1 MLHGLTG
8 RRTYGVLPFQHGLGI
23 DEEDGLRVS
32 LRGAVRESVVAPP
45 VGDDVL
51 RVAVC
56 AVPLMSNFTDV
67 DALAAEPGVVV
78 RFVDRAEELVD
89 ADLVVV
95 PGTRGTVRALRWLRE
110 RGLADALARRAAEG
124 RPVLGICGGF
134 QVLGEHIEDDVES
147 REGSVAGL
155 GLLPVRV
162 RFAREKTLARPVGEA
177 LGEPV
182 EGYEIHHG
190 VAEVAGGEAFLDG
203 CRVGEMWG
211 THWHGSLE
219 SDGFR
224 RRFLAGWRGRPAPLR
239 PRART
244 SFAALREEQLD
255 LLGDLIEEHAD
266 TDALLSLIEKGAPAG
281 LPFIA
286 PGAPVTGG
294 PGTRPRPPRPL
305 PERSFECHHAPRH
318 QGGPVSTPYPF
329 TALVGQ
335 DDLRLALLLN
345 AVSPAVGGVL
355 VRGEK
360 GTAKSTAVRALSA
373 LLPEVPV
380 VAGCRFSLRPGR
392 RRPELPRRPARGG
405 RRAARPAR
413 MVELPVGASEDR
425 LVGALDI
432 ERALAEGVKAFEPGL
447 LADAHR
453 GILYVDEVNLLHDH
467 LVDLLLDAAAMGASY
482 VEREGVSVRHAAR
495 FLLVGTMNPEEGE
508 LRPQLLDRFGLT
520 VEVAASRE
528 TDQRV
533 EVVRRRLAHDDDPE
547 AFAGRWADEE
557 AALRDRVV
565 AARALLPQV
574 VLGDGALR
582 QIAATC
588 AAFEVDGMR
597 ADIVMARTATA
608 LAAWAGRT
616 DVRSEDVRQAAL
628 LALPHRRR
636 RNPFDA
642 PGLDEDK
649 LDETLDEAREDDA
662 PEPPGSPEPPEGDDD
677 PDGGPGGGGG
687 QPPADGGPDSPGLP
701 PQQSRDQAEDRN
713 QGEGAGQEDAPA
725 PQAPAAGGPGEQGA
739 VSAAEP
745 FRTRML
751 SVPGIG
757 EGAAG
762 RRSRA
767 RTEHGRTTGS
777 RRPRGAL
784 TKLHLAAT
792 VQAAAPHQRAR
803 GRSGTGLVVRRDDLR
818 QATREG
824 REGNLVL
831 FVVDASGSMAAR
843 QRMSAVKGAVL
854 SLLLDAYQRRDKVG
868 LVTFRGSAAEVALPP
883 TSSVDAAAARLETLP
898 TGGRTPL
905 AAGLLRAHDVLRVER
920 LRDAARRPLLVV
932 VTDGRATGGVE
943 PVAQAGRAARLF
955 AADGVASVVVDCES
969 GYVRLGLAGQLAGEL
984 GGTAVTLDELRA
996 DSIAGLVKD
1005 VQGHGNHSRKA
1016 A

>member
-1 MLHGLTG
+1 MT
-8 RRTYGVLPFQHGLGI
+8 TPF
-23 DEEDGLRVS
+23 
-32 LRGAVRESVVAPP
+32 
-45 VGDDVL
+45 
-51 RVAVC
+51 
-56 AVPLMSNFTDV
+56 
-67 DALAAEPGVVV
+67 
-78 RFVDRAEELVD
+78 
-89 ADLVVV
+89 
-95 PGTRGTVRALRWLRE
+95 
-110 RGLADALARRAAEG
+110 
-124 RPVLGICGGF
+124 
-134 QVLGEHIEDDVES
+134 
-147 REGSVAGL
+147 
-155 GLLPVRV
+155 
-162 RFAREKTLARPVGEA
+162 
-177 LGEPV
+177 
-182 EGYEIHHG
+182 
-190 VAEVAGGEAFLDG
+190 
-203 CRVGEMWG
+203 
-211 THWHGSLE
+211 
-219 SDGFR
+219 
-224 RRFLAGWRGRPAPLR
+224 
-239 PRART
+239 
-244 SFAALREEQLD
+244 
-255 LLGDLIEEHAD
+255 
-266 TDALLSLIEKGAPAG
+266 
-281 LPFIA
+281 
-286 PGAPVTGG
+286 
-294 PGTRPRPPRPL
+294 
-305 PERSFECHHAPRH
+305 
-318 QGGPVSTPYPF
+318 PF
-329 TALVGQ
+329 TAVVGQ

-373 LLPEVPV
+373 LLPEVAV
-380 VAGCRFSLRPGR
+380 VPGCRFSCDPSAPDPSCPDGPHEPGPGTR
-392 RRPELPRRPARGG
+392 
-405 RRAARPAR
+405 RPAR

-528 TDQRV
+528 PDQRV
-533 EVVRRRLAHDDDPE
+533 EVVRRRLAYDDDP
-547 AFAGRWADEE
+547 AGFAARWADEE
-557 AALRDRVV
+557 TSVRQRIV
-565 AARALLPQV
+565 AARELLPSV
-574 VLGDGALR
+574 RLGDGALR

-616 DVRSEDVRQAAL
+616 DVLAEDVRQAAL

-649 LDETLDEAREDDA
+649 LDQTLEEFG
-662 PEPPGSPEPPEGDDD
+662 EQDDD
-677 PDGGPGGGGG
+677 PDPDGGGPGGGGG
-687 QPPADGGPDSPGLP
+687 QPSPDAGPQGGDTGARPEAGEDDG
-701 PQQSRDQAEDRN
+701 
-713 QGEGAGQEDAPA
+713 A
-725 PQAPAAGGPGEQGA
+725 PQASGGGEQSA
-739 VSAAEP
+739 VRAAEP
-745 FRTRML
+745 FRTKVL

-767 RTEHGRTTGS
+767 RTEHGRTTGA

-803 GRSGTGLVVRRDDLR
+803 GRSGPGLVVRRDDLR

-868 LVTFRGSAAEVALPP
+868 LVTFRGSAADVALPP
-883 TSSVDAAAARLETLP
+883 TSSVDAAAARLQSLP

-920 LRDAARRPLLVV
+920 LRDPARRPLVVV
-932 VTDGRATGGVE
+932 VTDGRATGGPE
-943 PVAQAGRAARLF
+943 PVALAGRAARLF

-969 GYVRLGLAGQLAGEL
+969 GPVRLGLAGQLAGDL

-996 DSIAGLVKD
+996 ESIAGLVKD
-1005 VQGHGNHSRKA
+1005 VQRRA

>member
-1 MLHGLTG
+1 MT
-8 RRTYGVLPFQHGLGI
+8 TPF
-23 DEEDGLRVS
+23 
-32 LRGAVRESVVAPP
+32 
-45 VGDDVL
+45 
-51 RVAVC
+51 
-56 AVPLMSNFTDV
+56 
-67 DALAAEPGVVV
+67 
-78 RFVDRAEELVD
+78 
-89 ADLVVV
+89 
-95 PGTRGTVRALRWLRE
+95 
-110 RGLADALARRAAEG
+110 
-124 RPVLGICGGF
+124 
-134 QVLGEHIEDDVES
+134 
-147 REGSVAGL
+147 
-155 GLLPVRV
+155 
-162 RFAREKTLARPVGEA
+162 
-177 LGEPV
+177 
-182 EGYEIHHG
+182 
-190 VAEVAGGEAFLDG
+190 
-203 CRVGEMWG
+203 
-211 THWHGSLE
+211 
-219 SDGFR
+219 
-224 RRFLAGWRGRPAPLR
+224 
-239 PRART
+239 
-244 SFAALREEQLD
+244 
-255 LLGDLIEEHAD
+255 
-266 TDALLSLIEKGAPAG
+266 
-281 LPFIA
+281 
-286 PGAPVTGG
+286 
-294 PGTRPRPPRPL
+294 
-305 PERSFECHHAPRH
+305 
-318 QGGPVSTPYPF
+318 PF
-329 TALVGQ
+329 TAVVGQ

-373 LLPEVPV
+373 LMPTLDV
-380 VAGCRFSLRPGR
+380 VSGCRFSCDPGS
-392 RRPELPRRPARGG
+392 PDPGCPDGPHEPGVFET
-405 RRAARPAR
+405 RAAR

-432 ERALAEGVKAFEPGL
+432 ERALSEGVKAFEPGL

-528 TDQRV
+528 PDQRV
-533 EVVRRRLAHDDDPE
+533 DVVRRRLAYDDDPA
-547 AFAGRWADEE
+547 AFAARWAEEE
-557 AALRDRVV
+557 AAVRARIV
-565 AARALLPQV
+565 AARELLPSV
-574 VLGDGALR
+574 RLGDGALR

-616 DVRSEDVRQAAL
+616 DVLAEDVRQAAL

-649 LDETLDEAREDDA
+649 LDETLEEFGGSDDE
-662 PEPPGSPEPPEGDDD
+662 D
-677 PDGGPGGGGG
+677 PDQDPDPDSDPDPGPDGPGGGGG
-687 QPPADGGPDSPGLP
+687 QPEPDDAPQGDGDAAARPE
-701 PQQSRDQAEDRN
+701 A
-713 QGEGAGQEDAPA
+713 GEGGQ
-725 PQAPAAGGPGEQGA
+725 PQPSGAGEQ
-739 VSAAEP
+739 SAARASEP
-745 FRTRML
+745 FRTKVL

-767 RTEHGRTTGS
+767 RTEHGRTTGA

-803 GRSGTGLVVRRDDLR
+803 GRSGPGLVVRRDDLR

-868 LVTFRGSAAEVALPP
+868 LVTFRGTDADVALPP

-920 LRDAARRPLLVV
+920 LRDPARRPLVV
-932 VTDGRATGGVE
+932 LVTDGRATGGPE
-943 PVAQAGRAARLF
+943 PVALAGRAARLF

-969 GYVRLGLAGQLAGEL
+969 GPVRLGLAGQLAGEL

-1005 VQGHGNHSRKA
+1005 VQRRA

>member
-1 MLHGLTG
+1 M
-8 RRTYGVLPFQHGLGI
+8 
-23 DEEDGLRVS
+23 
-32 LRGAVRESVVAPP
+32 
-45 VGDDVL
+45 
-51 RVAVC
+51 
-56 AVPLMSNFTDV
+56 
-67 DALAAEPGVVV
+67 
-78 RFVDRAEELVD
+78 
-89 ADLVVV
+89 
-95 PGTRGTVRALRWLRE
+95 
-110 RGLADALARRAAEG
+110 
-124 RPVLGICGGF
+124 
-134 QVLGEHIEDDVES
+134 
-147 REGSVAGL
+147 
-155 GLLPVRV
+155 
-162 RFAREKTLARPVGEA
+162 
-177 LGEPV
+177 
-182 EGYEIHHG
+182 
-190 VAEVAGGEAFLDG
+190 
-203 CRVGEMWG
+203 
-211 THWHGSLE
+211 
-219 SDGFR
+219 
-224 RRFLAGWRGRPAPLR
+224 
-239 PRART
+239 
-244 SFAALREEQLD
+244 
-255 LLGDLIEEHAD
+255 
-266 TDALLSLIEKGAPAG
+266 
-281 LPFIA
+281 
-286 PGAPVTGG
+286 
-294 PGTRPRPPRPL
+294 
-305 PERSFECHHAPRH
+305 
-318 QGGPVSTPYPF
+318 STPFPF
-329 TALVGQ
+329 TAVVGQ

-373 LLPEVPV
+373 LLPEVAV
-380 VAGCRFSLRPGR
+380 VPGCRFSCD
-392 RRPELPRRPARGG
+392 PA
-405 RRAARPAR
+405 AADPACPDGPHEAATGAQRPAR

-528 TDQRV
+528 PDQRV
-533 EVVRRRLAHDDDPE
+533 EVVRRRLAYDDDP
-547 AFAGRWADEE
+547 AGFAARWADEE
-557 AALRDRVV
+557 AAVRARIV
-565 AARALLPQV
+565 AARALLPSV
-574 VLGDGALR
+574 RLGDGALR

-608 LAAWAGRT
+608 LAAWAGRSE
-616 DVRSEDVRQAAL
+616 VIAEDVRQAAL

-642 PGLDEDK
+642 PGLDEDR
-649 LDETLDEAREDDA
+649 LDETLEEFGGPDEDSS
-662 PEPPGSPEPPEGDDD
+662 GEGPSDDD
-677 PDGGPGGGGG
+677 PDPDPDGPGGGG
-687 QPPADGGPDSPGLP
+687 QPPQDGPDDGSPAGDVP
-701 PQQSRDQAEDRN
+701 A
-713 QGEGAGQEDAPA
+713 QGEPSQDGKAPAGQSGERSPVR
-725 PQAPAAGGPGEQGA
+725 AG
-739 VSAAEP
+739 EP
-745 FRTRML
+745 FRTKAL
-751 SVPGIG
+751 SVPGLG

-767 RTEHGRTTGS
+767 RTEHGRTIGS

-792 VQAAAPHQRAR
+792 VLAAAPHQRAR
-803 GRSGTGLVVRRDDLR
+803 GRSGRGLVVRRDDLR

-843 QRMSAVKGAVL
+843 QRMGAVKGAVL

-883 TSSVDAAAARLETLP
+883 TSSVDAAAARLESLP

-905 AAGLLRAHDVLRVER
+905 AAGLLKAHEVLRVER
-920 LRDAARRPLLVV
+920 LRDPARRALVVV
-932 VTDGRATGGVE
+932 VTDGRATGGPE
-943 PVAQAGRAARLF
+943 PVALAGRAARLF
-955 AADGVASVVVDCES
+955 AAGQVASVVVDCES
-969 GYVRLGLAGQLAGEL
+969 GPVRLGLAGRLAGEL

-996 DSIAGLVKD
+996 DSIAGLVRD
-1005 VQGHGNHSRKA
+1005 VQGAKGAQGTMRRA

>member
-1 MLHGLTG
+1 MT
-8 RRTYGVLPFQHGLGI
+8 TPF
-23 DEEDGLRVS
+23 
-32 LRGAVRESVVAPP
+32 
-45 VGDDVL
+45 
-51 RVAVC
+51 
-56 AVPLMSNFTDV
+56 
-67 DALAAEPGVVV
+67 
-78 RFVDRAEELVD
+78 
-89 ADLVVV
+89 
-95 PGTRGTVRALRWLRE
+95 
-110 RGLADALARRAAEG
+110 
-124 RPVLGICGGF
+124 
-134 QVLGEHIEDDVES
+134 
-147 REGSVAGL
+147 
-155 GLLPVRV
+155 
-162 RFAREKTLARPVGEA
+162 
-177 LGEPV
+177 
-182 EGYEIHHG
+182 
-190 VAEVAGGEAFLDG
+190 
-203 CRVGEMWG
+203 
-211 THWHGSLE
+211 
-219 SDGFR
+219 
-224 RRFLAGWRGRPAPLR
+224 
-239 PRART
+239 
-244 SFAALREEQLD
+244 
-255 LLGDLIEEHAD
+255 
-266 TDALLSLIEKGAPAG
+266 
-281 LPFIA
+281 
-286 PGAPVTGG
+286 
-294 PGTRPRPPRPL
+294 
-305 PERSFECHHAPRH
+305 
-318 QGGPVSTPYPF
+318 PF
-329 TALVGQ
+329 TAVVGQ

-373 LLPEVPV
+373 LLPEVAV
-380 VAGCRFSLRPGR
+380 VPGCRFSCDPSAPDPSCPDGPHEPGPGTR
-392 RRPELPRRPARGG
+392 
-405 RRAARPAR
+405 RPAR

-528 TDQRV
+528 PDQRV
-533 EVVRRRLAHDDDPE
+533 EVVRRRLAYDDDP
-547 AFAGRWADEE
+547 AGFAARWADEE
-557 AALRDRVV
+557 TSVRQRIV
-565 AARALLPQV
+565 AARELLPSV
-574 VLGDGALR
+574 RLGDGALR

-616 DVRSEDVRQAAL
+616 DVLAEDVRQAAL

-649 LDETLDEAREDDA
+649 LDQTLEEFG
-662 PEPPGSPEPPEGDDD
+662 EQDDD
-677 PDGGPGGGGG
+677 PDPDGGGPGGGGG
-687 QPPADGGPDSPGLP
+687 QPSPDAGPQGGDTGARPEAGEDDG
-701 PQQSRDQAEDRN
+701 
-713 QGEGAGQEDAPA
+713 A
-725 PQAPAAGGPGEQGA
+725 PQASGGGEQSA
-739 VSAAEP
+739 VGAAEP
-745 FRTRML
+745 FRTKVL

-767 RTEHGRTTGS
+767 RTEHGRTTGA

-803 GRSGTGLVVRRDDLR
+803 GRSGPGLVVRRDDLR

-868 LVTFRGSAAEVALPP
+868 LVTFRGSAADVALPP
-883 TSSVDAAAARLETLP
+883 TSSVDAAAARLQSLP

-920 LRDAARRPLLVV
+920 LRDPARRPLVVV
-932 VTDGRATGGVE
+932 VTDGRATGGPE
-943 PVAQAGRAARLF
+943 PVALAGRAARLF

-969 GYVRLGLAGQLAGEL
+969 GPVRLGLAGQLAGDL

-996 DSIAGLVKD
+996 ESIAGLVKD
-1005 VQGHGNHSRKA
+1005 VQRRA

>member
-1 MLHGLTG
+1 M
-8 RRTYGVLPFQHGLGI
+8 
-23 DEEDGLRVS
+23 
-32 LRGAVRESVVAPP
+32 
-45 VGDDVL
+45 
-51 RVAVC
+51 
-56 AVPLMSNFTDV
+56 
-67 DALAAEPGVVV
+67 
-78 RFVDRAEELVD
+78 
-89 ADLVVV
+89 
-95 PGTRGTVRALRWLRE
+95 
-110 RGLADALARRAAEG
+110 
-124 RPVLGICGGF
+124 
-134 QVLGEHIEDDVES
+134 
-147 REGSVAGL
+147 
-155 GLLPVRV
+155 
-162 RFAREKTLARPVGEA
+162 
-177 LGEPV
+177 
-182 EGYEIHHG
+182 
-190 VAEVAGGEAFLDG
+190 
-203 CRVGEMWG
+203 
-211 THWHGSLE
+211 
-219 SDGFR
+219 
-224 RRFLAGWRGRPAPLR
+224 
-239 PRART
+239 
-244 SFAALREEQLD
+244 
-255 LLGDLIEEHAD
+255 
-266 TDALLSLIEKGAPAG
+266 
-281 LPFIA
+281 
-286 PGAPVTGG
+286 
-294 PGTRPRPPRPL
+294 
-305 PERSFECHHAPRH
+305 
-318 QGGPVSTPYPF
+318 STPYPF

-335 DDLRLALLLN
+335 DSLRLALLIN

-360 GTAKSTAVRALSA
+360 GTAKSTAVRALSV

-380 VAGCRFSLRPGR
+380 VPGCRFSCDPAGPDPACPDGPHEPGD
-392 RRPELPRRPARGG
+392 GT
-405 RRAARPAR
+405 ARPAR

-432 ERALAEGVKAFEPGL
+432 ERALSEGVKAFEPGL

-482 VEREGVSVRHAAR
+482 VEREGVSVRHASK

-528 TDQRV
+528 PDQRV
-533 EVVRRRLAHDDDPE
+533 EVVRRRLAYDDDP
-547 AFAGRWADEE
+547 AGFVARWADEE
-557 AALRDRVV
+557 TAVRARIV
-565 AARALLPQV
+565 AARKLLPSV
-574 VLGDGALR
+574 LLGDGALR

-597 ADIVMARTATA
+597 ADIVMARTAVA

-616 DVRSEDVRQAAL
+616 EVLAEDVRQAAL

-649 LDETLDEAREDDA
+649 LDETLEEFGDGSDDED
-662 PEPPGSPEPPEGDDD
+662 PD
-677 PDGGPGGGGG
+677 PDGPGGGDGGGG
-687 QPPADGGPDSPGLP
+687 QPPSEGPDEDGDTGARPEAGEEGGE
-701 PQQSRDQAEDRN
+701 PQPS
-713 QGEGAGQEDAPA
+713 GGGAGEQQPA
-725 PQAPAAGGPGEQGA
+725 RA
-739 VSAAEP
+739 SEP
-745 FRTRML
+745 FRTKVL
-751 SVPGIG
+751 SVPGLG

-767 RTEHGRTTGS
+767 RTEHGRTTGA

-803 GRSGTGLVVRRDDLR
+803 GRSGRGLVVRRDDLR

-883 TSSVDAAAARLETLP
+883 TSSVDAAAVRLESLP

-905 AAGLLRAHDVLRVER
+905 AAGLLRAHEVLRVER
-920 LRDAARRPLLVV
+920 LRDPARRALVVV
-932 VTDGRATGGVE
+932 VTDGRATGGPE
-943 PVAQAGRAARLF
+943 PVALAGRAARLF
-955 AADGVASVVVDCES
+955 AADSVASVVVDCES
-969 GYVRLGLAGQLAGEL
+969 GPVRLGLAGQLAGEL

-996 DSIAGLVKD
+996 DSIAGLVRD
-1005 VQGHGNHSRKA
+1005 VQGNSRRA

>member
-1 MLHGLTG
+1 M
-8 RRTYGVLPFQHGLGI
+8 
-23 DEEDGLRVS
+23 
-32 LRGAVRESVVAPP
+32 
-45 VGDDVL
+45 
-51 RVAVC
+51 
-56 AVPLMSNFTDV
+56 
-67 DALAAEPGVVV
+67 
-78 RFVDRAEELVD
+78 
-89 ADLVVV
+89 
-95 PGTRGTVRALRWLRE
+95 
-110 RGLADALARRAAEG
+110 
-124 RPVLGICGGF
+124 
-134 QVLGEHIEDDVES
+134 
-147 REGSVAGL
+147 
-155 GLLPVRV
+155 
-162 RFAREKTLARPVGEA
+162 
-177 LGEPV
+177 
-182 EGYEIHHG
+182 
-190 VAEVAGGEAFLDG
+190 
-203 CRVGEMWG
+203 
-211 THWHGSLE
+211 
-219 SDGFR
+219 
-224 RRFLAGWRGRPAPLR
+224 
-239 PRART
+239 
-244 SFAALREEQLD
+244 
-255 LLGDLIEEHAD
+255 
-266 TDALLSLIEKGAPAG
+266 
-281 LPFIA
+281 
-286 PGAPVTGG
+286 
-294 PGTRPRPPRPL
+294 
-305 PERSFECHHAPRH
+305 
-318 QGGPVSTPYPF
+318 STPYPF

-380 VAGCRFSLRPGR
+380 VAGCRFSCD
-392 RRPELPRRPARGG
+392 PAALDPHCPDGPHESGG
-405 RRAARPAR
+405 ASARPAR

-533 EVVRRRLAHDDDPE
+533 EVVRRRLAYDDDPE
-547 AFAGRWADEE
+547 AFAGRWADDE
-557 AALRDRVV
+557 AALRERVV
-565 AARALLPQV
+565 AARALLPRV
-574 VLGDGALR
+574 TLGDGALR

-616 DVRSEDVRQAAL
+616 DVESEDVRQAAL

-649 LDETLDEAREDDA
+649 LDETLEEAREDDG
-662 PEPPGSPEPPEGDDD
+662 PEPPDGDGG
-677 PDGGPGGGGG
+677 PDGGGPDGGGG
-687 QPPADGGPDSPGLP
+687 QPPADSGPDSPGLP
-701 PQQSRDQAEDRN
+701 SQN
-713 QGEGAGQEDAPA
+713 QGEGSGQEEAPA
-725 PQAPAAGGPGEQGA
+725 PQAPAPGGPGEQQA
-739 VSAAEP
+739 VPAAEP
-745 FRTRML
+745 FRTKAL

-777 RRPRGAL
+777 RRPQGSL

-883 TSSVDAAAARLETLP
+883 TSSVDAAAARLQTLP

-905 AAGLLRAHDVLRVER
+905 AAGLLKAHDVLRVER

-955 AADGVASVVVDCES
+955 AAEGVASVVVDCES

-1005 VQGHGNHSRKA
+1005 VQGQSHHSRRA

>member
-1 MLHGLTG
+1 MT
-8 RRTYGVLPFQHGLGI
+8 TPF
-23 DEEDGLRVS
+23 
-32 LRGAVRESVVAPP
+32 
-45 VGDDVL
+45 
-51 RVAVC
+51 
-56 AVPLMSNFTDV
+56 
-67 DALAAEPGVVV
+67 
-78 RFVDRAEELVD
+78 
-89 ADLVVV
+89 
-95 PGTRGTVRALRWLRE
+95 
-110 RGLADALARRAAEG
+110 
-124 RPVLGICGGF
+124 
-134 QVLGEHIEDDVES
+134 
-147 REGSVAGL
+147 
-155 GLLPVRV
+155 
-162 RFAREKTLARPVGEA
+162 
-177 LGEPV
+177 
-182 EGYEIHHG
+182 
-190 VAEVAGGEAFLDG
+190 
-203 CRVGEMWG
+203 
-211 THWHGSLE
+211 
-219 SDGFR
+219 
-224 RRFLAGWRGRPAPLR
+224 
-239 PRART
+239 
-244 SFAALREEQLD
+244 
-255 LLGDLIEEHAD
+255 
-266 TDALLSLIEKGAPAG
+266 
-281 LPFIA
+281 
-286 PGAPVTGG
+286 
-294 PGTRPRPPRPL
+294 
-305 PERSFECHHAPRH
+305 
-318 QGGPVSTPYPF
+318 PF
-329 TALVGQ
+329 TAVVGQ

-373 LLPEVPV
+373 LMPTLDV
-380 VAGCRFSLRPGR
+380 VSGCRFSCDPGS
-392 RRPELPRRPARGG
+392 PDPGCPDGPHEPGAFET
-405 RRAARPAR
+405 RAAR

-432 ERALAEGVKAFEPGL
+432 ERALSEGVKAFEPGL

-528 TDQRV
+528 PDQRV
-533 EVVRRRLAHDDDPE
+533 EVVRRRLAYDDDPA
-547 AFAGRWADEE
+547 AFAARWAEEE
-557 AALRDRVV
+557 AAVRARIV
-565 AARALLPQV
+565 AARELLPSV
-574 VLGDGALR
+574 RLGDGALR

-616 DVRSEDVRQAAL
+616 DVLAEDVRQAAL

-649 LDETLDEAREDDA
+649 LDETLEEFG
-662 PEPPGSPEPPEGDDD
+662 GSDDDD
-677 PDGGPGGGGG
+677 PDPDPGPEGPGGGGG
-687 QPPADGGPDSPGLP
+687 QPEPDDAPQGGDDTAARPE
-701 PQQSRDQAEDRN
+701 A
-713 QGEGAGQEDAPA
+713 GEGGQ
-725 PQAPAAGGPGEQGA
+725 PQPSGAGEQSA
-739 VSAAEP
+739 VRASEP
-745 FRTRML
+745 FRTKVL

-767 RTEHGRTTGS
+767 RTEHGRTTGA

-803 GRSGTGLVVRRDDLR
+803 GRSGPGLVVRRDDLR

-868 LVTFRGSAAEVALPP
+868 LVTFRGTEADVALPP

-920 LRDAARRPLLVV
+920 LRDPARRPLVV
-932 VTDGRATGGVE
+932 LVTDGRATGGPE
-943 PVAQAGRAARLF
+943 PVALAGRAARLF

-969 GYVRLGLAGQLAGEL
+969 GPVRLGLAGQLAGEL

-1005 VQGHGNHSRKA
+1005 VQRRA